1 MGKPGRGRKAEPAS
15 NNKAASKCWKLL
27 SASEASS
34 SFVGK
39 EKGLVFL
46 ENPSCALLPFCWSYG
61 LNCVPPTTEVLTP
74 TPSGCDL
81 IWQ

>member
-39 EKGLVFL
+39 ERVWHF
-46 ENPSCALLPFCWSYG
+46 
-61 LNCVPPTTEVLTP
+61 
-74 TPSGCDL
+74 
-81 IWQ
+81 